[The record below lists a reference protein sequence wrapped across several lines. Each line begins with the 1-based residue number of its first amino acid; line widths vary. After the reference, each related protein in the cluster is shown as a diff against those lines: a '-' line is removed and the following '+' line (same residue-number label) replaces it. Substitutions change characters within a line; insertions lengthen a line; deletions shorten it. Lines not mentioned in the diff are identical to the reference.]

1 MNDLMLKRISA
12 NIGTTSIGYNQNQ
25 QKAESSPKGS
35 SFSDLLRDKI
45 NSQSNISF
53 TKHAAERVAQRNI
66 DVSTENLDRLNE
78 GVKIAEEK
86 GLNDPLILVGSTAFI
101 VNIKNNKVVT
111 TISSDELK
119 GKVVTNIDGTVII

>member
-12 NIGTTSIGYNQNQ
+12 NIGTTSIGYSQSKPNT
-25 QKAESSPKGS
+25 KSSQTDT
-35 SFSDLLRDKI
+35 SFSDILRQEI

-53 TKHAAERVAQRNI
+53 TKHAAERVASRNI
-66 DVSTENLDRLNE
+66 DVSKENLEKLNE

>member
-86 GLNDPLILVGSTAFI
+86 GLNDPL
-101 VNIKNNKVVT
+101 
-111 TISSDELK
+111 
-119 GKVVTNIDGTVII
+119 